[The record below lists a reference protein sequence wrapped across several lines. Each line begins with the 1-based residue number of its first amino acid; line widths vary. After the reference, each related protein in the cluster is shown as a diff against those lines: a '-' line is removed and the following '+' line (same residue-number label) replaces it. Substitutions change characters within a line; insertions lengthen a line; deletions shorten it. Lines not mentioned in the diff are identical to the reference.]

1 MDTLPLELHAQI
13 FAFACSDDGS
23 TAHALALVSKYVR
36 EVAAP
41 YRYQS
46 LAISGMEQMSA
57 LVSRLDAT
65 PPHLRRVRNLFLSD
79 WTRAQTKERVMRTS
93 EDAQDRYLLEKT
105 LALRILTLA
114 APTLETLTVM
124 VACPYTGPPLLG
136 ALFSTPMPRLTELAV
151 HGFYPFPHAPGV
163 MPRLERLHLS
173 GNRNPHGLLELGSLD
188 SACPSLTHLHVS
200 GLVAATS
207 FAEELRSAVLKQSAP
222 LETSLENAMPRTPSS
237 FLASLPPLLRYI
249 TTEARPLAVSTPR
262 QRGMQLMHSKMLASL
277 RELES
282 RGDVPARVTV
292 VEGSEDEDVYSGL
305 HRDWQSRLTR

>member
-13 FAFACSDDGS
+13 FALACSDDGS
-23 TAHALALVSKYVR
+23 TAHALALVSTYVR

-46 LAISGMEQMSA
+46 LVISGMEQMSA

-114 APTLETLTVM
+114 ASTLETLAVM

-136 ALFSTPMPRLTELAV
+136 ALFSTPMPRLIELTV
-151 HGFYPFPHAPGV
+151 HGFYPFPHAPRV

-200 GLVAATS
+200 GLVAATA
-207 FAEELRSAVLKQSAP
+207 FADELRSALLRQSP
-222 LETSLENAMPRTPSS
+222 SLETSLENAAQRLSP
-237 FLASLPPLLRYI
+237 FLASLPPLLRHI
-249 TTEARPLAVSTPR
+249 TMETRPLDMPMPR
-262 QRGMQLMHSKMLASL
+262 RSRIQYMHAKMVDALK
-277 RELES
+277 ELQG
-282 RGDVPARVTV
+282 RGDIPARVSV